1 MPSLF
6 AGFLTLWLARVASAE
21 NIPEALD
28 ADDQCAAPGCAV
40 NALQLRAKDL
50 VEPPGLLSLDAS
62 EEELMKWHSG
72 YYGRV
77 PGADIS
83 VANYKSLMAN
93 ISVQQKAI
101 LALYNR
107 SVDLE
112 EEVHALVKQVEH
124 DSGLKVA
131 DYLALAETS
140 ARKSEDQAQKN
151 RPREAHV
158 KKWLSYMDQEM
169 GVVFKKLNSN
179 GQYVAASGTL
189 MSKNPVP
196 LKLKTQTFNSL
207 AQTEPNTTEPV
218 MPGDHVGIGDELWRS
233 VIEIIT
239 NIHVATTSA
248 DNLKEHI
255 DKINKMIVDFNEGK
269 LIPEEGS

>member
-83 VANYKSLMAN
+83 VANYKSLGDTWE
-93 ISVQQKAI
+93 SVFRFLGATIPKKELRFYSKI
-101 LALYNR
+101 LLFAR
-107 SVDLE
+107 
-112 EEVHALVKQVEH
+112 APC
-124 DSGLKVA
+124 
-131 DYLALAETS
+131 S
-140 ARKSEDQAQKN
+140 AK
-151 RPREAHV
+151 P
-158 KKWLSYMDQEM
+158 
-169 GVVFKKLNSN
+169 
-179 GQYVAASGTL
+179 
-189 MSKNPVP
+189 
-196 LKLKTQTFNSL
+196 
-207 AQTEPNTTEPV
+207 
-218 MPGDHVGIGDELWRS
+218 
-233 VIEIIT
+233 
-239 NIHVATTSA
+239 
-248 DNLKEHI
+248 
-255 DKINKMIVDFNEGK
+255 
-269 LIPEEGS
+269 